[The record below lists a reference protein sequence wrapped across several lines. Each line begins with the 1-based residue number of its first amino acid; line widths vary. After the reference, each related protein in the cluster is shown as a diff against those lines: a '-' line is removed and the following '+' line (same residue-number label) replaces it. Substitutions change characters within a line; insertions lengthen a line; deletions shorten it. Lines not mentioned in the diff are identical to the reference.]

1 MERRVTLH
9 QCILCRTDAFVYAM
23 RSQFARPLIAV
34 ACSILFSAL
43 AGSLLHAQSAPASNP
58 PQGMNVIQHVV
69 FIIKEN
75 RSFDSYFGTF
85 PGANGATS
93 GEISNGQIIPLL
105 HEPDSLPRDIGHD
118 WISSHLAINNGA
130 MNQFDLISGNGE
142 NGNINGDYLSYTQ
155 FQQSDIPNYF
165 AYASNFVLA
174 DNMFSSLIGPSFP
187 NHLYTISAQSAGAI
201 SNPST
206 GLGPAWGC
214 DSPSNFTVEVLG
226 SNGQITNQFPCF
238 DVTTLADNLQ
248 AAGVSWAYYG
258 PPQGNPGYV
267 WVALDAINH
276 IRNSSIWTTNVHPDT
291 EFIADAKA
299 GNLPAVSWLVTGPD
313 SEHPPD
319 STCSGENWT
328 VDEINAVMGS
338 KEWSSTAIFLTW
350 DDFGGFYDHVP
361 PPADDTFG
369 LGIRVPLIIISPY
382 AKTGYVSH
390 TQYELSSILKF
401 VEELFGLPPLTS
413 RDASANDTTD
423 SFDFTQK
430 ARQPLI
436 LKTRT
441 CPSSGWPSTRALT
454 FSSPTLGQAS
464 APQSFTLENTNRVS
478 LVVSKVSLTG
488 THASEFAETD
498 NCSGATLNMGATCT
512 VNVTFKP
519 TVSGTATAAVSITDN
534 GNNSPQTV
542 NLAGSLTAV
551 ALSPTSITF
560 PSQVVSTTSS
570 AKTITL
576 SNVSTSTTITMS
588 SVTLGGLAPGDYA
601 ESDNCVSSKTIS
613 PGGSCKI
620 TLTFK
625 PTAQGYRTAILTIN
639 DNSNGPQ
646 TVNIVGTGSVVKVTP
661 TGLNFVTPVAGT
673 LSNKSAQV
681 TNTQTTGSVV
691 FSGLQ
696 FSGVNATDFTQTNTC
711 LSLGSLPPGGSC
723 TVTVTFEP
731 GGLNARSAALT
742 IYDDE
747 GLTSQQIS
755 LAGQG
760 TIVQLSPQTLAFGNV
775 SVGKFVSLPVTL
787 TNTSTTT
794 SLQVTGIA
802 ISGVNAKDYTESDNC
817 VSAGTIVPGGSCTI
831 NVTFTP
837 AAKGFRTA
845 TLGVTDTGGGSPQ
858 NVALT
863 GDGT

>member
-1 MERRVTLH
+1 MPLRN
-9 QCILCRTDAFVYAM
+9 AM
-23 RSQFARPLIAV
+23 ALTALLLL
-34 ACSILFSAL
+34 SI
-43 AGSLLHAQSAPASNP
+43 SAPLRAQTPAASNP
-58 PQGMNVIQHVV
+58 PATGINLIQHVI

-85 PGANGATS
+85 PGANGATT
-93 GEISNGQIIPLL
+93 GQISNGKTLPLL
-105 HEPDSLPRDIGHD
+105 HEPDSTPRDIGHD

-165 AYASNFVLA
+165 AYATNFVLA
-174 DNMFSSLIGPSFP
+174 DNMFSSLSGPSFP
-187 NHLYTISAQSAGAI
+187 NHLYTVSAQSAGAI

-214 DSPSNFTVEVLG
+214 DSPSNFTVQVLG

-258 PPQGNPGYV
+258 PAEGNPGYV

-276 IRNSSIWTTNVHPDT
+276 IRNTSIWTTNVHPDT
-291 EFIADAKA
+291 QFIADAKA
-299 GNLPAVSWLVTGPD
+299 GKLPAVSWLVTGPD

-319 STCSGENWT
+319 STCTGENWT
-328 VDEINAVMGS
+328 VDVINAIMGS
-338 KEWSSTAIFLTW
+338 PQWSNTAIFLTW

-361 PPADDTFG
+361 PPTDDTFG
-369 LGIRVPLIIISPY
+369 LGIRVPFLIISPY
-382 AKTGYVSH
+382 AKSGYVSH

-401 VEELFGLPPLTS
+401 IEEDFGLPPLTN
-413 RDASANDTTD
+413 RDAIANDTTD

-430 ARQPLI
+430 ARQPVI
-436 LKTRT
+436 LNTRI
-441 CPSSGWPSTRALT
+441 CPSAAWPSTRALA
-454 FSSPTLGQAS
+454 FSSAAIGQS
-464 APQSFTLENTNRVS
+464 APPQSFTLENTSRVS
-478 LVVSKVSLTG
+478 LLVSKVALSG
-488 THASEFAETD
+488 TNASEFSETD
-498 NCSGATLNMGATCT
+498 NCAGNTLTLAQTCT
-512 VNVTFKP
+512 VNVTFTP
-519 TVSGTATAAVSITDN
+519 STSGTATATVSMTDN
-534 GNNSPQTV
+534 ANNSPQTV
-542 NLAGSLTAV
+542 NLAGALTAV
-551 ALSPTSITF
+551 ALSAASVTFPAQLVSTLSPSQTVTLTNVSVSTSITVF
-560 PSQVVSTTSS
+560 NL
-570 AKTITL
+570 KL
-576 SNVSTSTTITMS
+576 S
-588 SVTLGGLAPGDYA
+588 GLDPGDFA
-601 ESDNCVSSKTIS
+601 ESDNCVSSSPIP

-620 TLTFK
+620 TLTFT
-625 PTAQGYRTAILTIN
+625 PTAQGNRTAILSIN
-639 DNSNGPQ
+639 DNSAGPQ
-646 TVNIVGTGSVVKVTP
+646 TVNIVGTGTVLKIAPS
-661 TGLNFVTPVAGT
+661 GLNFGTQVLGT
-673 LSNKSAQV
+673 LANKTAQI

-711 LSLGSLPPGGSC
+711 LSLGTLPPGGSC

-747 GLTSQQIS
+747 GLSSQQIS
-755 LAGQG
+755 LAGTG
-760 TIVQLSPQTLAFGNV
+760 TIVLLSPQTLAFGNL
-775 SVGKFVSLPVTL
+775 SVGKSVSLPVTL

-794 SLQVTGIA
+794 SLQVTGVA
-802 ISGVNAKDYTESDNC
+802 VSGVNAADYTESDNC
-817 VSAGTIVPGGSCTI
+817 VKAGTIAPGGSCTI

-837 AAKGFRTA
+837 AAKGFRSA
-845 TLGVTDTGGGSPQ
+845 TLGVTDNGGGSPQ

-863 GDGT
+863 GTGT